1 MSEPTEG
8 DKKTAPSTIMR
19 AITISREYGSGGGE
33 IAARLAN
40 RLGWRLID
48 HEVIVEVARR
58 LGVTEDDA
66 AQRDERAESFVDQ
79 ILRGFRAVDP
89 TPLSALGVPE
99 FLVSPEAHD
108 YTTALHETV
117 LATAAT
123 GQVVIVGR
131 GAQVI
136 LHERRDTLH
145 VRVVAPLEQ
154 RALYVSQREGLDRD
168 SAQRRIQKKDH
179 DRQRYLRLT
188 HDRRVDDSTLY
199 DIILN
204 TAVLDLDSCVD
215 LIMLA
220 LERKAFRLALPLDAL
235 GPGAG
240 VTRYTGVPADLPA
253 LVAPDAPSGPDHPA
267 ARENQTS

>member
-1 MSEPTEG
+1 MSESTEG
-8 DKKTAPSTIMR
+8 DNPAAPSTAIR

-40 RLGWRLID
+40 HLGWRLID
-48 HEVIVEVARR
+48 HEVIVEVAHR

-108 YTTALHETV
+108 YTTALNETV
-117 LATAAT
+117 LAAAAT

-154 RALYVSQREGLDRD
+154 RILYVAQREGLDRD

-179 DRQRYLRLT
+179 DRQRYLRIT
-188 HDRRVDDSTLY
+188 HERRVDDLTLY
-199 DIILN
+199 DIALN
-204 TAVLDLDSCVD
+204 TAVLDLDSCVN
-215 LIMLA
+215 LILLA
-220 LERKAFRLALPLDAL
+220 LERKALRVMAPPDEL

-253 LVAPDAPSGPDHPA
+253 LVAPDSASETDQPA
-267 ARENQTS
+267 ASESQTS